1 MRLKI
6 KSMTLYFISKI
17 DWYFLLDNKIKN
29 NYYKPDIITKGKGYT
44 FCFIKKKKKIM
55 KRGALYLLSTSKLL
69 VQCTNNFVIFY
80 VKWFWIILYIYY
92 KEKVNQIR
100 VKKHIHFKVLK
111 ISLVASL
118 HICTLLKLRFF
129 KKKKKKSW
137 NQK

>member
-1 MRLKI
+1 
-6 KSMTLYFISKI
+6 
-17 DWYFLLDNKIKN
+17 
-29 NYYKPDIITKGKGYT
+29 
-44 FCFIKKKKKIM
+44 M

-129 KKKKKKSW
+129 KKKKKIMKPKI
-137 NQK
+137 NAKE